1 MCEISASGLC
11 MSLSGILLTPL
22 ARSKQFGELRTVR
35 VLPFKKNIG
44 TLCLFCNFRKPHAI
58 GHFHNGVILLQL
70 PEFIS
75 FSLSNS
81 NFVIPGESKE
91 Q

>member
-1 MCEISASGLC
+1 MASVRL
-11 MSLSGILLTPL
+11 MIRRAYLHQGI
-22 ARSKQFGELRTVR
+22 K
-35 VLPFKKNIG
+35 
-44 TLCLFCNFRKPHAI
+44 I
-58 GHFHNGVILLQL
+58 GHFYDGVILLQL

-81 NFVIPGESKE
+81 NFVIPGENKE